1 MNKIMSHFYFFN
13 FTYPARVPLE
23 RKKQINFF
31 IIVSRSV
38 ARGVIRSSEGKVWYT
53 AYSEERTG
61 QERMYVP
68 CLLRYDL
75 RICEASEE
83 IRWKK

>member
-1 MNKIMSHFYFFN
+1 MNKIVSHFYFFN

-38 ARGVIRSSEGKVWYT
+38 VRGVILSSEGKCT
-53 AYSEERTG
+53 PLIPKKKGRNGTRAYVCAVSIAIRFT
-61 QERMYVP
+61 
-68 CLLRYDL
+68 DL
-75 RICEASEE
+75 RS
-83 IRWKK
+83 K